1 MQVKSEGDSQL
12 GLSLQFS
19 STMNKSM
26 SILLASQEIYQ
37 FSSKFSQVITT
48 RPHEKPGNSPGWV
61 IQEASIAMNGY
72 KLTEIHAVCYR
83 SKPEFNKPGP
93 AHNPV
98 KYFAVLGHITIKN
111 SEKKSGFPPS
121 SSWLVE
127 AQFIKWTSVSRGSK
141 TLSVKLIWKLKDG
154 TDTVFPNYNIYA
166 KKLAKQV
173 VSDRDGSLED
183 VPKYLGM
190 AHVETF
196 YVSDLSV
203 PCETSSLK
211 FVVQVCAADGTCQK
225 LDDCPT
231 FSIDVK
237 GQ

>member
-48 RPHEKPGNSPGWV
+48 RTHEKPGNSPGWV

-83 SKPEFNKPGP
+83 SKPEFNKPRP

-121 SSWLVE
+121 SSWIVE

-183 VPKYLGM
+183 VPKYLGT
-190 AHVETF
+190 AHVEAF

-211 FVVQVCAADGTCQK
+211 FIVQVFAADGTCQK
-225 LDDCPT
+225 LDDSPT